1 MSMSDQ
7 ENSFHVYGG
16 NSLKGGSLASQR
28 GLRKRVSKADAI
40 DVHDAHSEGR
50 ERADSGDGFFLVP
63 LVQTDGVGSGGA
75 VSRDGD
81 APPSA
86 SFTRLETTAERRLER
101 RSQGE
106 AMSSEAMVEGPCLVL
121 EEGLAPISKAGE
133 LEVESKPTR
142 CTTRALDLPQTRD
155 TSVSGLC
162 TGMTRLDD
170 AGFLTE
176 AGSSQAEVGSSD
188 GLSATSLSMTGVV
201 SAPDLGGGRYLH
213 DSTFFC
219 MC

>member
-50 ERADSGDGFFLVP
+50 ERADSGEGFFLVP

-86 SFTRLETTAERRLER
+86 SFTRLGTAAETSLEG

-106 AMSSEAMVEGPCLVL
+106 AMSSEARVEGPCLVL
-121 EEGLAPISKAGE
+121 GE
-133 LEVESKPTR
+133 S
-142 CTTRALDLPQTRD
+142 
-155 TSVSGLC
+155 
-162 TGMTRLDD
+162 
-170 AGFLTE
+170 
-176 AGSSQAEVGSSD
+176 
-188 GLSATSLSMTGVV
+188 
-201 SAPDLGGGRYLH
+201 
-213 DSTFFC
+213 
-219 MC
+219 